1 MQKYSKY
8 EIKAKVIKVRM
19 SVEEVGL
26 FNSLI
31 DGLPRYALTRTKEKG
46 TGEVFVLVTPYK
58 VKEVMEALEGMKKH
72 IKSLEIL
79 GETDEELTF

>member
-1 MQKYSKY
+1 MRKSSGS

-19 SVEEVGL
+19 PVEEVGL

-46 TGEVFVLVTPYK
+46 TGEVYVLATPHK
-58 VKEVMEALEGMKKH
+58 VKELMEALEGMKKH
-72 IKSLEIL
+72 IKGLEIL

>member
-1 MQKYSKY
+1 MEKYSAY

-19 SVEEVGL
+19 PVEEIGL

-46 TGEVFVLVTPYK
+46 KGEVFVIATPYK
-58 VKEVMEALEGMKKH
+58 VKELMDALEGIKKH
-72 IKSLEIL
+72 IKNLEIL
-79 GETDEELTF
+79 GETDENLTF

>member
-1 MQKYSKY
+1 MQRYSKS

-19 SVEEVGL
+19 PVEEIGV

-46 TGEVFVLVTPYK
+46 KGEVYVIATPYK
-58 VKEVMEALEGMKKH
+58 VKELVEILEGMKKH
-72 IKSLEIL
+72 IRGLEIL
-79 GETDEELTF
+79 GETEEELTF